1 MQAKLITIGIQIVR
15 TVPKGQNL
23 IAVIKSKHP
32 SHKTSRWRRITSQRA
47 HLPCAAVDI
56 PCKIGRYPVSN
67 DGEHTERTIDYNL
80 RYYQS
85 NLEPNVEMAI
95 SIQDQQR
102 IFLAYRALFEG
113 QNAHVRQP
121 KAIRKILISSKK
133 SSSPLVLSLG
143 LDRVV
148 SVIKG
153 LLERGIFSS
162 ELKAKLAFP
171 VLYETSPEQDAR
183 HEASDAGAAREEAEA
198 LQEVEALDNTVVEEA
213 DAEVSKFE
221 DVSLDKERKLPAAVE
236 SLECPVSDNQC

>member
-1 MQAKLITIGIQIVR
+1 M
-15 TVPKGQNL
+15 
-23 IAVIKSKHP
+23 SM
-32 SHKTSRWRRITSQRA
+32 TS
-47 HLPCAAVDI
+47 
-56 PCKIGRYPVSN
+56 
-67 DGEHTERTIDYNL
+67 TERTLDYNL

-148 SVIKG
+148 SVLKG

-198 LQEVEALDNTVVEEA
+198 LQEVEALDNAVVEEA

-236 SLECPVSDNQC
+236 SLECPVSDNQG